1 MKNRRAIAGL
11 TVAVTLCGLIILSK
25 LTDPRSPSER
35 QPIEVVTATWT
46 MADVGTALHTITLKN
61 TGKERRHDI
70 ALGIT
75 YRAKTGTVLATHS
88 KTVYEFIA
96 PATTITV
103 KVADYAP
110 PEATTA
116 AVRVEG
122 SEA

>member
-1 MKNRRAIAGL
+1 MRNRRAIAGL

-46 MADVGTALHTITLKN
+46 MADVGTAL
-61 TGKERRHDI
+61 
-70 ALGIT
+70 
-75 YRAKTGTVLATHS
+75 ATHS